1 MEIFQNMWT
10 ALTTENVVLTNLI
23 TYVLIF
29 VEVTITMFL
38 FTTLLNIKNDKK
50 QKILYVIMFSI
61 ISILTNIFVP
71 TPFNTFINLLICP
84 VLVMI
89 IFKTNL
95 LKAILAEFLPFIIFN
110 IITIPLHSIC
120 VTFFNVTNEGL
131 MFIPLLKASFAIT
144 SYVLVYIIYRVLK
157 YFNINIYILDD
168 LRTSVNSTLL
178 INFIFG
184 IFAVFVQTYI
194 AMLYNDK
201 LPPFIAL
208 LNLSVLFVYFMFS
221 LYSLARTNKLETT
234 KRDLEQSNQ
243 YNKTL
248 TILHDNIRCFK
259 HDFSNIVT
267 TIGGYVH
274 TGDLEGLRNYYNE
287 LLGDC
292 QKVNNLSAL
301 SPSVINDPA
310 IYSLLTNKYHLADEK
325 GITINLEIFLDLTT
339 LNVKTYEFT
348 RILRYFNG

>member
-10 ALTTENVVLTNLI
+10 ALTTENVILTSVINYI
-23 TYVLIF
+23 FTF
-29 VEVTITMFL
+29 VEATITMFL
-38 FTTLLNIKNDKK
+38 FITLLNIKCEKK
-50 QKILYVIMFSI
+50 QKILYVILFSI
-61 ISILTNIFVP
+61 LSILTMLVIP
-71 TPFNTFINLLICP
+71 TPFNTFINLFVCP
-84 VLVMI
+84 VLVII

-110 IITIPLHSIC
+110 IVTIPLHSLSI
-120 VTFFNVTNEGL
+120 TFFNVTNEGL
-131 MFIPLLKASFAIT
+131 MFVPLLKASFAIS
-144 SYVLVYIIYRVLK
+144 SYIIVYIIYRILK
-157 YFNINIYILDD
+157 HFKINIYILDD
-168 LRTSVNSTLL
+168 LRTNVNSTLL
-178 INFIFG
+178 VNFIFG

-208 LNLSVLFVYFMFS
+208 LNLSVLFVYFLFS
-221 LYSLARTNKLETT
+221 LYSLVRTNKLETT

-274 TGDLEGLRNYYNE
+274 TGDLEGLKSYYNE

-301 SPSVINDPA
+301 SPAVINDPA